1 MFSPHLIVQSLDVRN
16 IHVVGGRTDI
26 FIFLS
31 SKYVNSNQVH
41 LERRM
46 KPQHLCILMI
56 KLQIK
61 LYAMYYEI
69 WPLTISL
76 WHEFINMIPWH
87 VHACQSWR

>member
-41 LERRM
+41 LKGE
-46 KPQHLCILMI
+46 
-56 KLQIK
+56 
-61 LYAMYYEI
+61 
-69 WPLTISL
+69 
-76 WHEFINMIPWH
+76 
-87 VHACQSWR
+87 